1 MNGNFLC
8 VYDLSTCSKSNVG
21 FLVPSIRLGDL
32 KFLVEFHKPL
42 KHKVTMVIY
51 QEHPALLT
59 INDNRKVTMSY
70 SKI

>member
-1 MNGNFLC
+1 MNGNFFC

-32 KFLVEFHKPL
+32 KFVVEFNKPL

-59 INDNRKVTMSY
+59 INHDRKVSLSY
-70 SKI
+70 TKT